1 MTIDRISRIK
11 GHRIFRDFSWPNSLP
26 NFAQFNLIYGWNG
39 AGKTTLSNI
48 FRAIE
53 KRETVDE
60 GHIEVVVDGNPHQ
73 GDAFNGNQSLPKI
86 RVFNREY
93 VEASVFKS
101 GGAST
106 MDPIF
111 VLGEDSVE
119 KQKEIERLQRDLE
132 KIRLD
137 LSTAQAAKVGA
148 DRKLEAFRSEKALAI
163 KNLLGSEP
171 TSKYRNYNKSDFGAK
186 AEALEADSRN
196 SEKLLKEEERGTL
209 ILRQQERPK
218 DKVPT
223 VALALKNLAEL
234 KAKTERLLSVTVV
247 AQTIDRLIKHP
258 SIATWVES
266 GTHLHK
272 AGTEKCEFCGSEIPE
287 GRLKELEGHF
297 NDQLK
302 KHLAELDEILS
313 EIVAEEDNLNRI
325 KIPVIAQLYSDLS
338 AEYSQLGNKLSV
350 AVSQRIKALKAIKT
364 LVEEK
369 RGKPFEKVA
378 PSSLASI
385 TDENSPAAVVEGIN
399 AIIQRHNRET
409 DDFAA
414 GIETA
419 RKRLEEDFLVGLLSE
434 HRDLKQNSSSAAA
447 DISRYNAEIT
457 AKNDTVS
464 ELTRE
469 VAQHV
474 RPAEELNTELAM
486 YLGRR
491 ELELKVEGGGYILA
505 RNGVRANNLSEGEK
519 TAIAFLHFL
528 KNLQANTGEN
538 AFDLKKGIVVVDDPV
553 SSLDANALFCAF
565 AFLKERTKDAGQLFV
580 LTHNFTFFNQVKI
593 WLSYMRKDEKNHY
606 MLQTSVG
613 ANGREAVIGPLD
625 PSLERFNSE
634 YQFLFSKIHAEA
646 TSTSQTDLGNLYA
659 LPNITRR
666 FLEAFLLFRRPS
678 LSIDPK
684 KPDLHQKINAVAPG
698 FDEVKKTR
706 ILRFLQTFSHD
717 NKVGEAEHDLFL
729 LSETRDVL
737 KDVLSLIESE
747 DSTHYKGMVEAIS
760 KSSSASR

>member
-1 MTIDRISRIK
+1 MKIDRISRIN
-11 GHRIFRDFSWPNSLP
+11 GHRIFRDFSWPSSLP
-26 NFAQFNLIYGWNG
+26 NFSRFNLIYGWNG

-53 KRETVDE
+53 KRAKVDE
-60 GHIEVVVDGNPHQ
+60 GNLEVIVDGNPHQ
-73 GDAFNGNQSLPKI
+73 GSAFGGNQGLPKV

-93 VEASVFKS
+93 VEANVFKS
-101 GGAST
+101 GGAS
-106 MDPIF
+106 MMEPIF

-119 KQKEIERLQRDLE
+119 KQKEIERLQKDLE
-132 KIRLD
+132 KIRHELA
-137 LSTAQAAKVGA
+137 TAQTTKNGA
-148 DRKLEAFRSEKALAI
+148 DRRLEVFRSDKALAV
-163 KNLLGSEP
+163 KNLLGNEP
-171 TSKYRNYNKSDFGAK
+171 TSKYRNYNKNDFTSRAHV
-186 AEALEADSRN
+186 LEADATSP
-196 SEKLLKEEERGTL
+196 EKLLSEEVKQTL
-209 ILRQQERPK
+209 IQKQLERPK
-218 DKVPT
+218 DRIGA
-223 VALALKNLAEL
+223 VALTQRNLSEL
-234 KAKTERLLSVTVV
+234 KAKTEKLLSLTVV
-247 AQTIDRLIKHP
+247 AQTIDRLIEHP
-258 SIATWVES
+258 SIAAWVES
-266 GTHLHK
+266 GTHLHS
-272 AGTEKCEFCGSEIPE
+272 AGTKICEFCGSNLPE

-302 KHLAELDEILS
+302 KHVAELDEMLS
-313 EIVAEEDNLNRI
+313 EIADEEAKLDRI
-325 KIPVIAQLYSDLS
+325 QTPIAAQLYSDLT
-338 AEYSQLGNKLSV
+338 AEYNALKNKLSISV
-350 AVSQRIKALKAIKT
+350 LQRRSALQAIKT
-364 LVEEK
+364 LVVDK
-369 RGKPFEKVA
+369 RGKPFERVD
-378 PSSLASI
+378 PSSLSSL
-385 TDENSPAAVVEGIN
+385 TDENSPASVIEGIT
-399 AIIQRHNRET
+399 AIIQKHNRET

-414 GIETA
+414 RIEKA
-419 RKRLEEDFLVGLLSE
+419 RKSLEDDFVVRHLSE
-434 HRDLKQNSSSAAA
+434 YRELKQNLASADS
-447 DISRYNAEIT
+447 DISRHNAEIT
-457 AKNDTVS
+457 TKNSTVA

-469 VAQHV
+469 IAQHV
-474 RPAEELNTELAM
+474 RPAEELNRELAM
-486 YLGRR
+486 YLGRK

-505 RNGVRANNLSEGEK
+505 RNGVQANNLSEGEK

-528 KNLQANTGEN
+528 KNLQANTGED
-538 AFDLKKGIVVVDDPV
+538 AFDLKNDIVVVDDPV

-580 LTHNFTFFNQVKI
+580 LTHNFTFFSQVKT
-593 WLSYMRKDEKNHY
+593 WLSHFGKDERNHY

-613 ANGREAVIGPLD
+613 ATGREAVIAPLD
-625 PSLERFNSE
+625 RSLERFNSE

-646 TSTSQTDLGNLYA
+646 TSTLQTDLGDLYA

-717 NKVGEAEHDLFL
+717 NKVGEEEHNLFL

-747 DSTHYKGMVEAIS
+747 DSMHYKGMVEAIS